1 MNYLFIESVQQITYS
16 TNGDSRGMINKFVK
30 ITAVLISFIFLTG
43 FVPIFS
49 LIGPGM
55 TMMSSGNIFKAGVQY
70 FIDQSVKKETGK
82 NTLMYIGDE
91 IKSKKQETDLN
102 KKLRKLV
109 EKRIVDTRAK
119 LNFDNINQ

>member
-1 MNYLFIESVQQITYS
+1 
-16 TNGDSRGMINKFVK
+16 MINKFVK

-102 KKLRKLV
+102 KKLRQLV

>member
-1 MNYLFIESVQQITYS
+1 
-16 TNGDSRGMINKFVK
+16 
-30 ITAVLISFIFLTG
+30 
-43 FVPIFS
+43 
-49 LIGPGM
+49 M

-102 KKLRKLV
+102 KKLRQLV